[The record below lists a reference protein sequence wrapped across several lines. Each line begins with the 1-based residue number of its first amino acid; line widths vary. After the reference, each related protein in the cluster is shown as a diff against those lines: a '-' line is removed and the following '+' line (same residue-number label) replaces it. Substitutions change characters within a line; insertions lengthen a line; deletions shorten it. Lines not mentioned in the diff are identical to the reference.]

1 VDGGADGRAAREEDA
16 KTQRPSAAGVVHA
29 VLASPSAVRIGR
41 CYLWHESDGNFR
53 VAQSIADH
61 FEALLGKARRCGRAL
76 MV

>member
-1 VDGGADGRAAREEDA
+1 MAELTDVQRAKKMR
-16 KTQRPSAAGVVHA
+16 KPKG
-29 VLASPSAVRIGR
+29 
-41 CYLWHESDGNFR
+41 LWHESDGNFR